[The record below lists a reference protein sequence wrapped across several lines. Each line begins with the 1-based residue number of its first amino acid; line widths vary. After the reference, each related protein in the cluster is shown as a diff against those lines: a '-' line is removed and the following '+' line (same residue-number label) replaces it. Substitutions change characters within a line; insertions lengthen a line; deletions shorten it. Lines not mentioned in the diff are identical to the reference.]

1 MASPAASCAS
11 STTGSVTGTPRSTRP
26 PSDTWQP
33 MIGCTPLAVQ
43 YWENS
48 SAPNR
53 LPLSAIATAGIDA
66 ACASAAI
73 SATRIAPW
81 LSE

>member
-1 MASPAASCAS
+1 MPVASCAS
-11 STTGSVTGTPRSTRP
+11 STTGSGGRRGLSVRASAI
-26 PSDTWQP
+26 WQP
-33 MIGCTPLAVQ
+33 MIGWMPLPVQ

-53 LPLSAIATAGIDA
+53 LPVSVIAAAGMP
-66 ACASAAI
+66 ASLARAAI
-73 SATRIAPW
+73 LSGRMAPS